1 MKDFFTPCEG
11 KVKSIGLNTYST
23 YFLRY
28 INSLYEHFLISIIP
42 KTSTNLYCV
51 DVWKGLIS
59 QPDVYSLAYSITTVK
74 SYSSYNSHEWRGY
87 FPSFPE
93 QKILSG
99 ALTAVNVPC
108 YYLWSTCHRVEH
120 FFSPPFTGNLF
131 SKAFFS
137 CNGHSVFWSICKH
150 ANFCGFFLF

>member
-1 MKDFFTPCEG
+1 MSFFHP
-11 KVKSIGLNTYST
+11 VLLFGLVCLLFFQNVPPRTFIWT
-23 YFLRY
+23 CTFIRHLRV
-28 INSLYEHFLISIIP
+28 IP

-51 DVWKGLIS
+51 DIWKGLVS

-120 FFSPPFTGNLF
+120 FFHHLLQEIVFQRHFFHAMDIHFLVNL
-131 SKAFFS
+131 
-137 CNGHSVFWSICKH
+137 
-150 ANFCGFFLF
+150 